1 MCGRAH
7 GRAVNLHAR
16 IDRHCTP
23 VIPVPRRYRRPA
35 STAVVSTDTARF
47 ARLAAP
53 VSTALVS
60 TDTARFARLAAPVS
74 TTSVSIRLSATPVRT
89 QKQPPARDERPRNER
104 MESVSLSNTRS
115 NRKPDLPLEQHKSFY
130 FLRCCSFFFWQS
142 PLLLCLNP
150 SELFR
155 RCVCF
160 FANKLS
166 GRKRTERSLFI
177 FTPTLGRAP
186 EIHLSFLRSYRS
198 A

>member
-35 STAVVSTDTARF
+35 STTVVSTDTARF
-47 ARLAAP
+47 DRR
-53 VSTALVS
+53 V
-60 TDTARFARLAAPVS
+60 APVS

-89 QKQPPARDERPRNER
+89 QKQPPAREERPRNER